1 MFNIRRECD
10 PMKRIT
16 RIVAITLGAIGLL
29 TVSVTAGPSGI
40 VTQTFS
46 FATASTDWTNSLAIQ
61 QINLIGTLNSVTII
75 ETIDWSTYLAGT
87 NTDSVANVKVTK
99 DQAEV
104 QIYDSITGP
113 STFLIDQSIG
123 YNNNG
128 GVTLLPNTGHVFG
141 NYFSTNSFTYSYGL
155 GQTAAFVGSGVLPLQ
170 VYTYTGNNL
179 SSSGGGKFVN
189 IQNTAANLEVQ
200 VLYNYN
206 GNIIVPSVPEP
217 SAGILFGIGGV
228 ICCIWGWRRKATS
241 SVI

>member
-1 MFNIRRECD
+1 
-10 PMKRIT
+10 MKRIK
-16 RIVAITLGAIGLL
+16 RVVAITVLAIGTLA
-29 TVSVTAGPSGI
+29 VSVIASPGV

-87 NTDSVANVKVTK
+87 NTDSVANVKITK
-99 DQAEV
+99 DQAELQV
-104 QIYDSITGP
+104 FDSLTN
-113 STFLIDQSIG
+113 TTLIDQLIG

-155 GQTAAFVGSGVLPLQ
+155 GQTAGFIGTGVLPLQ

-179 SSSGGGKFVN
+179 SSSGGGTFVN

-217 SAGILFGIGGV
+217 SAGILFGLGGV
-228 ICCIWGWRRKATS
+228 ICCAWAWRRKTAS
-241 SVI
+241 STI

>member
-1 MFNIRRECD
+1 
-10 PMKRIT
+10 MKRIT

-46 FATASTDWTNSLAIQ
+46 FATASTDWTNNIPIQ

-75 ETIDWSTYLAGT
+75 ETIDWSSYLAGT
-87 NTDSVANVKVTK
+87 NIDSGANVLVTGDK
-99 DQAEV
+99 AQL
-104 QIYDSITGP
+104 QIYDTITGP
-113 STFLIDQSIG
+113 STALIDQEIG
-123 YNNNG
+123 YNNHNG
-128 GVTLLPNTGHVFG
+128 LTILPNTGHVFG
-141 NYFSTNSFTYSYGL
+141 NYFSTNSFTYNYGP
-155 GQTAAFVGSGVLPLQ
+155 GQTAAFVGVGVLPLQ
-170 VYTYTGNNL
+170 VYTWTGNSL
-179 SSSGGGKFVN
+179 SSSGGGTFIN
-189 IQNTAANLEVQ
+189 TQNTAANLEVQ